1 MKLMLAAG
9 LLAAFG
15 SATVVAQPAP
25 TPFKLGTFERQGRPF
40 VGIVLRENV
49 VIDFAAAN
57 AAVTSPAS
65 NVAAPA
71 DMKDLIARYDSGLR
85 ARIVEIVRAVGDT
98 RPAYVYDLSALK
110 VLPPVMPTT
119 MLNVAV

>member
-1 MKLMLAAG
+1 MKLALAGG
-9 LLAAFG
+9 LLAALG
-15 SATVVAQPAP
+15 LATGLVAQPAP

-49 VIDFAAAN
+49 VIDLGAAN
-57 AAVTSPAS
+57 TAVTSPAS
-65 NVAAPA
+65 SVAAPT

-98 RPAYVYDLSALK
+98 RPAYVYDVAALK
-110 VLPPVMPTT
+110 VLPPVMP
-119 MLNVAV
+119 